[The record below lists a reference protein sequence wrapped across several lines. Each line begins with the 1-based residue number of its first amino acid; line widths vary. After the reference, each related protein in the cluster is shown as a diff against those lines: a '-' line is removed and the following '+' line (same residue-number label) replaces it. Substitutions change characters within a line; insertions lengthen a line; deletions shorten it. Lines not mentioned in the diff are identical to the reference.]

1 MTATAAIIEEPP
13 TVDDTAED
21 LGSEGHQLRSL
32 GDRRRLT
39 SIWLLRQRAK
49 LLNTR
54 WKARQKHWTEE
65 LTESTQALNSLI
77 DEDLPSSK
85 TDLMERLKAIKG
97 AREECKD
104 RKTEK
109 GRDLDG
115 CTSAIK
121 ANDAALTETADA
133 DLVQSVQQRLA
144 FEDTVALADGLD
156 LTPGTLE
163 LIDAAAREVIQATD
177 NASATRL
184 EDVKELATALASLKI
199 SGMHLV
205 TPAAEAVESDG
216 DLADHASD
224 GQGADDE
231 ADIGF

>member
-1 MTATAAIIEEPP
+1 MSNAAASIIEEPP
-13 TVDDTAED
+13 TAEDTADD
-21 LGSEGHQLRSL
+21 LGSEGHQSRSL

-39 SIWLLRQRAK
+39 SIWLLRKRAV

-54 WKARQKHWTEE
+54 WKARQKHWTEQ
-65 LTESTQALNSLI
+65 LTEATQALNNLI
-77 DEDLPSSK
+77 DEDLPTSK
-85 TDLMERLKAIKG
+85 ADLTERLKAIKD

-104 RKTEK
+104 RKKDK
-109 GRDLDG
+109 GSDIDG
-115 CTSAIK
+115 CTSAMK
-121 ANDAALTETADA
+121 ANDAALTEAADA

-177 NASATRL
+177 NATATRL

-216 DLADHASD
+216 ELADHASD
-224 GQGADDE
+224 DDASE
-231 ADIGF
+231 DDPTF